1 MKKAFTAFLL
11 AGLVAVLVLAT
22 PALACACGPLPS
34 AQQGSGQQGSG
45 QQGSGGSG
53 DTVKYVV
60 SPNDPCT
67 WPKDIRPANCPAPS

>member
-1 MKKAFTAFLL
+1 MKKVFTAFLL
-11 AGLVAVLVLAT
+11 AGVVAVLVLAT
-22 PALACACGPLPS
+22 PAFACACGPLPS

-45 QQGSGGSG
+45 SSG